1 MPKKYFD
8 FFRIV
13 TEPQINFYDLLND
26 IAQREHAEKR
36 LIVCDKVAT
45 LKESTFSKGVYSYIF
60 LRIRMDSLPPIVKAD
75 GTVRPL
81 NLEIDDGLGEY
92 IALAIHP
99 DINVVSIQRNRL
111 ALSTNNII
119 SYIKY
124 FCDKNIDISLL
135 PILKQDALVKFNSMG
150 VLRKFRFKVAGTN
163 DLSFLKNIKI
173 STSEKLKLED
183 YFAEPNIDIT
193 VSVGR
198 SNSELEPRHRSLIN
212 SLLQVFSLTKDQNI
226 VKKIIVSGKE
236 DEESDTEMVDLIRDR
251 LSFEAEVKEEN
262 RTIDIKDLQRVA
274 ISSILSNMKY
284 LRERVCYQVKQDI
297 I

>member
-1 MPKKYFD
+1 M
-8 FFRIV
+8 
-13 TEPQINFYDLLND
+13 
-26 IAQREHAEKR
+26 H
-36 LIVCDKVAT
+36 
-45 LKESTFSKGVYSYIF
+45 
-60 LRIRMDSLPPIVKAD
+60 
-75 GTVRPL
+75 L

-183 YFAEPNIDIT
+183 YFSEPNIDIT